1 MKISVFGTGYVGL
14 VTGVCFAE
22 MGNDVICVDVDP
34 KKVETLRGGK
44 SPIYEPGLD
53 EMLEANIS
61 AERIQFTTDAQTA
74 IKNSDIIFIAV
85 GTPPQEDGSADLTNV
100 FKVADTISS
109 HMEGYKLIVTKSTV
123 PVGTNQKIKERI
135 QAGLKNKTN
144 ASFDICSNPEFLREG
159 SALED
164 CLQPSRVVVGSTS
177 EKAEKLMRR
186 LYEPFLKDNTPLL
199 FMDLA
204 SAELTKYAAN
214 SMLAAKISIMN
225 EFSRLCE
232 KVGANIEQ
240 VRRGIGSDPRIG
252 PHFIYAGIGYGGSCF
267 PKDVQAF
274 VRTGN
279 ELDENMLILKAVEET
294 NLLQRQRFVQRL
306 QKCFHGNLTG
316 QTLALWGIAF
326 KPGTDDIREAPSLY
340 VIEQCLKMGAKI
352 IAYDPVAEQNAREF
366 FAQHPERHLFTGSL
380 EFSQD
385 QYDALEGA
393 TALVIVTEWK
403 SFREPDFSRMKTAMK
418 SPIVFDGRNIYG
430 TDVMKEQGFQYLS
443 IGRGQL

>member
-1 MKISVFGTGYVGL
+1 
-14 VTGVCFAE
+14 
-22 MGNDVICVDVDP
+22 
-34 KKVETLRGGK
+34 
-44 SPIYEPGLD
+44 
-53 EMLEANIS
+53 
-61 AERIQFTTDAQTA
+61 
-74 IKNSDIIFIAV
+74 
-85 GTPPQEDGSADLTNV
+85 
-100 FKVADTISS
+100 
-109 HMEGYKLIVTKSTV
+109 
-123 PVGTNQKIKERI
+123 
-135 QAGLKNKTN
+135 
-144 ASFDICSNPEFLREG
+144 
-159 SALED
+159 
-164 CLQPSRVVVGSTS
+164 
-177 EKAEKLMRR
+177 
-186 LYEPFLKDNTPLL
+186 
-199 FMDLA
+199 
-204 SAELTKYAAN
+204 
-214 SMLAAKISIMN
+214 MLAAKISIMN

-403 SFREPDFSRMKTAMK
+403 SFREPDFVRMKTAMK